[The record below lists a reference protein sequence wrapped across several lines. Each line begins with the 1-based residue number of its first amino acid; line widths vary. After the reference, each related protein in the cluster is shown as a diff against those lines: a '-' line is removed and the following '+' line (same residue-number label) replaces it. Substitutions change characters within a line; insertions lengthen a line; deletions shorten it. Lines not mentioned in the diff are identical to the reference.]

1 MARKESI
8 TFTNLDGEEVTEDWY
23 FSLAETD
30 LADLPFMHDAN
41 RDEILTNIAKNKDS
55 AGWLKILKMVIFASV
70 GRREDNLL
78 IKDEETVKQFRY
90 GGAYTEFFA
99 DLITQ
104 EDAGWGFF
112 QSILPER
119 LLKQLQAQEEKT
131 YSKDEMIAMTDEEF
145 EAAFGTDHTKYSP
158 EVLMVA
164 FQRKNHK
171 PAA

>member
-1 MARKESI
+1 MSAKHSI
-8 TFTNLDGEEVTEDWY
+8 TFKNLDGEEVTEDWY
-23 FSLAETD
+23 FSLAEAD

-41 RDEILTNIAKNKDS
+41 RDEVLTNIAKNKDS

-70 GRREDNLL
+70 GRRDGNRLM
-78 IKDEETVKQFRY
+78 KDEETVKDFRY

-131 YSKDEMIAMTDEEF
+131 
-145 EAAFGTDHTKYSP
+145 
-158 EVLMVA
+158 
-164 FQRKNHK
+164 
-171 PAA
+171 